1 MDTNQLLFGILWSA
15 VGLGYF
21 VYGKRQRSFVP
32 LLCGLGLMLFPY
44 FVENWI
50 LLLVVGLVLTALPFV
65 IR

>member
-1 MDTNQLLFGILWSA
+1 MDTTQLLFGILWSA
-15 VGLGYF
+15 IGLGYF

>member
-1 MDTNQLLFGILWSA
+1 MDTTQLLFGILWSA
-15 VGLGYF
+15 IGLGYF

-50 LLLVVGLVLTALPFV
+50 LLLSVGLVLTALPFV